1 MLSIYY
7 VPWNFLHIL
16 FLRKVF
22 PENFIWQPFKLWS
35 FESGFMLI
43 LLALILKLD
52 CSRKDSLVCVQG
64 NPDLISNFSQFL
76 SRTHSLNHFTEQFWR
91 FVFVFLTL
99 SMQISIGNIK
109 FQTVRLQP
117 KKTEPLCSEI
127 FKNIKL

>member
-1 MLSIYY
+1 MSIYY
-7 VPWNFLHIL
+7 VPWSFYIYF

-22 PENFIWQPFKLWS
+22 LENLIWQLFKLWS

-52 CSRKDSLVCVQG
+52 RSREDSLVCVQG
-64 NPDLISNFSQFL
+64 NPDQISNFSQFL
-76 SRTHSLNHFTEQFWR
+76 SRTHSLNYFTEQFWR

-109 FQTVRLQP
+109 FRTVHLQQ
-117 KKTEPLCSEI
+117 KKTEPLCTEV